1 MSFAVPADA
10 YDRYMGRY
18 SRRLA
23 PLFMQFAHVSAG
35 QRVLD
40 VGCGPGALTAAL
52 AEKVGAEHVA
62 ACDPSPGFAR
72 ACQQRVQ
79 GADVRTAPAEE
90 LAWPDAQFDAVLAQ
104 LVLSF
109 VSDAGA
115 AGREMRRVAVR
126 GGTVAACTWDYGG
139 QMEMLGTFWGAAL
152 ALDAG
157 APDEAHSLAFT
168 DRESLQE
175 LWHGVGL
182 RDIETTGLVVD
193 ARYQSFADYWQ
204 PFLSGTGPAGQYCLS
219 LDERHREALRDAC
232 FRALGKPSGAF
243 TLTARAWATRGHA

>member
-18 SRRLA
+18 SRQLA
-23 PLFMQFAHVSAG
+23 PKFIQFAGVRAG

-52 AEKVGAEHVA
+52 ADTLGAEHVA

-72 ACQQRVQ
+72 ACRQRVR

-109 VSDAGA
+109 VSNGAA
-115 AGREMRRVAVR
+115 AGREMRRVTVG

-139 QMEMLGTFWGAAL
+139 QMEMLDTFWGAAL
-152 ALDAG
+152 ALDPG
-157 APDEAHSLAFT
+157 APDEAHTLAFT

-175 LWHGVGL
+175 LWRRTGL
-182 RDIETTGLVVD
+182 SDIETSGLLVD
-193 ARYQSFADYWQ
+193 VQYQGFDDYWH
-204 PFLSGTGPAGQYCLS
+204 PFLSGTGPGGQYCLS
-219 LDERHREALRDAC
+219 LDEHHREALRDAC
-232 FRALGKPSGAF
+232 FRALGEPRGAF
-243 TLTARAWATRGHA
+243 TLTARAWAVRGQA